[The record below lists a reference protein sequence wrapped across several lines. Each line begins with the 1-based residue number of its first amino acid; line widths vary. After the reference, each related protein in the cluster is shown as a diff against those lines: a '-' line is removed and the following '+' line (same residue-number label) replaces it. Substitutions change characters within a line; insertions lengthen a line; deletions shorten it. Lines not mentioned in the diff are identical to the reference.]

1 MLVMPIELNFIGK
14 KLFFELNLFSLKN
27 RCSTCS
33 SEYRFPR
40 YNSPRKLLETRTGRC
55 GEAANLF
62 TCLCRALSYRARY
75 IHDPTDH
82 VWTEVYSEHEHR
94 WLHCDACENLCD
106 SPLVYEKGWKKNLS
120 FCIAFAYDHIQ
131 DVTWRYVTD
140 FKQTKQRRNI
150 NEKDFANIIHRINQ
164 KIQSQINQQEKTK
177 IISRQIED
185 IVSMLR
191 EQNVTKE
198 SESQGRQSGSLAW
211 KLSRGETD
219 QQVCFIF

>member
-1 MLVMPIELNFIGK
+1 M
-14 KLFFELNLFSLKN
+14 FSLNRFFCKKN

-120 FCIAFAYDHIQ
+120 FCIGFAYDHVQ

-150 NEKDFANIIHRINQ
+150 NEKEFVKIISQINR
-164 KIQSQINQQEKTK
+164 KIQSQISQQDKNK
-177 IISRQIED
+177 LIAIQIED
-185 IVSMLR
+185 VVSMLTV
-191 EQNVTKE
+191 QNNTKE
-198 SESQGRQSGSLAW
+198 SELHGRQSGSLAW

-219 QQVCFIF
+219 QEVCLISLIILIIICLF